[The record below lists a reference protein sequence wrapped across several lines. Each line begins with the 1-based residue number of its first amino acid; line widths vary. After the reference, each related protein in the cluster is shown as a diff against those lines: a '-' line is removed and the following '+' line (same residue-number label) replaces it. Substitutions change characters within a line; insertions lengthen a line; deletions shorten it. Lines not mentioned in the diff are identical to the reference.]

1 MLWEFLSV
9 NFFLPDLYFI
19 SMKNHSAL
27 LLLGPTGSGKTPLG
41 EYIEANGL
49 YGKRCFHFDFGR
61 ELRSVAE
68 SNMPPINCTQEDVDY
83 IHKVLKEGA
92 LLENETFYIAENLLH
107 TFIDQ
112 NGITADDLVVL
123 NGLPRHVGQAED
135 VDAIISMKLVIIL
148 ACSPGVVYKRIQL
161 NSGGDRSGR
170 VDDSIADIKRKL
182 KMFDERTFPLVY
194 YYQDQKTSVERISIG
209 EDTTTGDILQKLLN
223 VFN

>member
-41 EYIEANGL
+41 EYLEANGL

-92 LLENETFYIAENLLH
+92 LLENETFYIAKNLLH
-107 TFIDQ
+107 AFIEQ
-112 NGITADDLVVL
+112 NGITADDLVIL

-135 VDAIISMKLVIIL
+135 VDAIISMKLVIL
-148 ACSPGVVYKRIQL
+148 LECSPEVVYKRIQL

-170 VDDSIADIKRKL
+170 VDDSIADIKGKL
-182 KMFDERTFPLVY
+182 MIFNKKTLPLVQY
-194 YYQDQKTSVERISIG
+194 YSDKGIPVKRIPVTEKTRP
-209 EDTTTGDILQKLLN
+209 EDMVHSLR
-223 VFN
+223 